1 MSKLFGIDLGTTY
14 SVIATTDDN
23 DMPIVITNTP
33 DEDQKLA
40 SAVYFEPG
48 GNIVVGTCAKDGM
61 NEPDRVIQFVKREIG
76 KDDKEWTFDGE
87 KYNPIT
93 ISSLILKKMKD
104 YAEQQ
109 GYEVKDVVIT
119 CPAYFGNEELLAT
132 RQAGEIAGFN
142 VLDIV
147 REPTAAAVNYCARAF
162 KEEKKLLVYD
172 LGGGTFD
179 VSLIDFSENENGKYI
194 IKVKST
200 EGNDRLGGKDWDER
214 LFEYACDKYSDE
226 MGMDVD
232 EIEDEPKTLA
242 KASIEEIK
250 KKLSSKE
257 KNYVYFGPDRI
268 ELQREEFEE
277 RTHDLVAQTMLIVD
291 KLIDENK
298 DFLPNGASDIDIV
311 LLVGGSTRMPM
322 ISEAVKEKFG
332 AEKVMVED
340 PDLAVAKGAAL
351 YAKITEETTPP
362 VPSPD
367 DEDGSKGSDST
378 PPTGGEDGSKGQGT
392 SPIGIVNVLSKAFG
406 IRALG
411 SGSDNKY
418 LYHFVYKDE
427 TSPIEVTRTEFGTAV
442 DNQPKLIIPIYESK
456 AKDKDTQSEILL
468 EANGE
473 MQETDPVLE
482 VKEIGQVELEIP
494 SGKPKGYKVNITF
507 KCSAGNLEV
516 IAEDPETGK
525 TVKSEIQAK
534 NLMSKSEVEA
544 AKDAMQNTNISSEPS
559 A

>member
-23 DMPIVITNTP
+23 DMPVVITNTP
-33 DEDQKLA
+33 DDDQKLA

-104 YAEQQ
+104 YAEEQ

-142 VLDIV
+142 VLDII

-179 VSLIDFSENENGKYI
+179 VSLIDFSENENGNYI

-200 EGNDRLGGKDWDER
+200 DGNDRLGGKDWDER

-226 MGMDVD
+226 QGTDVD
-232 EIEDEPKTLA
+232 EIEDDLKTLV
-242 KASIEEIK
+242 KASMEEVK

-257 KNYVYFGPDRI
+257 KNHVYFGSDKI

-277 RTHDLVAQTMLIVD
+277 RTHDLVAKTMLIVD

-351 YAKITEETTPP
+351 YAKITEETDIPASTP
-362 VPSPD
+362 VPVPD
-367 DEDGSKGSDST
+367 GGDNGNGPDGTNTVRVED
-378 PPTGGEDGSKGQGT
+378 
-392 SPIGIVNVLSKAFG
+392 VLSKAFG
-406 IRALG
+406 IRAFG

-427 TSPIEVTRTEFGTAV
+427 TSPIEVTRTEFGTVV

>member
-23 DMPIVITNTP
+23 DMPVVITNTP
-33 DEDQKLA
+33 DDDQKLA

-104 YAEQQ
+104 YAEEQ
-109 GYEVKDVVIT
+109 GYEVEEVVIT
-119 CPAYFGNEELLAT
+119 CPAYFGNEEVLAT
-132 RQAGEIAGFN
+132 RQAGEIAGFK
-142 VLDIV
+142 VRDII

-179 VSLIDFSENENGKYI
+179 VSLIDFSENENGNYI

-200 EGNDRLGGKDWDER
+200 DGNDRLGGKDWDER

-226 MGMDVD
+226 QGTDVD
-232 EIEDEPKTLA
+232 EIEDDLKTLV
-242 KASIEEIK
+242 KASMEEVK

-257 KNYVYFGPDRI
+257 KNHVYFGSDKI

-277 RTHDLVAQTMLIVD
+277 RTRDLVAKTMLLVD
-291 KLIDENK
+291 NLIDENK

-332 AEKVMVED
+332 SEKVMVED

-351 YAKITEETTPP
+351 YAKITEEAEMPSASSNTNPNEGDTDI
-362 VPSPD
+362 VPDYP
-367 DEDGSKGSDST
+367 KGESGFLEVGD
-378 PPTGGEDGSKGQGT
+378 
-392 SPIGIVNVLSKAFG
+392 VLAKAFG
-406 IRALG
+406 IRAFG
-411 SGSDNKY
+411 GGSDKEY

-427 TSPIEVTRTEFGTAV
+427 PAPIEVTRSEFGTKV
-442 DNQPKLIIPIYESK
+442 DNQSKLIIPIYESK

-468 EANGE
+468 EANGAK
-473 MQETDPVLE
+473 QEIDPLLE
-482 VKEIGQVELEIP
+482 VKNLGKVELEIP

-525 TVKSEIQAK
+525 IVKSEIHAE

-544 AKDAMQNTNISSEPS
+544 AKDAMQNTSISSEPS
-559 A
+559 T